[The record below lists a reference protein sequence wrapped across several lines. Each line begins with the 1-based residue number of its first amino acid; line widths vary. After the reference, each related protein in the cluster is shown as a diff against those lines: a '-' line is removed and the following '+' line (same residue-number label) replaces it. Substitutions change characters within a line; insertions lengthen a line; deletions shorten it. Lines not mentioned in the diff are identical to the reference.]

1 MKLERLTLLRPNM
14 GDYRSTD
21 GLPPL
26 SMAVLA
32 ARTPPDIEV
41 RFWDDKVEVLP
52 ADDAPDLM
60 AITVETFT
68 ARRAYEIAARYR
80 ARGVTVVMGGYH
92 PSLLPDEALAH
103 ADAIVI
109 GDAEGSWEQLLTDF
123 QQDSLQRVYTGG
135 NTRPLDDFKVDH
147 GIFRG
152 KRYAPVDLV
161 QFTRGCRFVCD
172 FCSIH
177 AFYKNSLRA
186 RPVQAVA
193 EELHALDSRKLVFFV
208 DDNLFSSRPQ
218 LDALLAAIQP
228 LGLRWSCQISI
239 DVARDDRLL
248 DQMARAGCC
257 FVLIGFESLS
267 VENLKQMAKPW
278 NRVAGDYKHVVK
290 KFHDRGMAVYGTFV
304 FGYDGDTLDTIQQS
318 LDFALE
324 TKLEI
329 ANFNPLTPTPG
340 SPLYDRLKQEG
351 RLLSPTWWLDP
362 RYRYGD
368 PIFIPKRMDP
378 DGFAQACFDAKKAF
392 YSWRSIAS
400 RVLAGNTGFD
410 WFRTGV
416 VGLANVISRKE
427 VIRKQARVLGT

>member
-1 MKLERLTLLRPNM
+1 MKLGRLTLLRPNM

-41 RFWDDKVEVLP
+41 QFWDDKVEVLP
-52 ADDAPDLM
+52 AGDTPDLV

-80 ARGVTVVMGGYH
+80 ARGVTVIMGGYH
-92 PSLLPDEALAH
+92 PSLLPEEALLH

-109 GDAEGSWEQLLTDF
+109 GDAEGSWEQLLADF
-123 QQDSLQRVYTGG
+123 REDRLQPVYTGG
-135 NTRPLDDFKVDH
+135 NTRRLDDFTVDR
-147 GIFRG
+147 GIFHG

-161 QFTRGCRFVCD
+161 QFTRGCRFACD
-172 FCSIH
+172 FCSIR
-177 AFYKNSLRA
+177 AFYGDSLRA

-193 EELHALDSRKLVFFV
+193 AELHAFDSGKLVFFV
-208 DDNLFSSRPQ
+208 DDNLFSSRPR
-218 LDALLAAIQP
+218 LDALLAVIQP
-228 LGLRWSCQISI
+228 LRLHWSCQISI
-239 DVARDDRLL
+239 DVACDDRLL
-248 DQMARAGCC
+248 DRMAEAGCC
-257 FVLIGFESLS
+257 FALIGFESLS

-278 NRVAGDYKHVVK
+278 NRVAGDYKSVVK
-290 KFHDRGMAVYGTFV
+290 KFHDRGIAVYGTFV
-304 FGYDGDTLDTIQQS
+304 FGYDGDTPDTIQQS

-324 TKLEI
+324 AKLEI

-340 SPLYDRLKQEG
+340 SSLYDRLQQES
-351 RLLSPTWWLDP
+351 RLLSPAWWLDS

-378 DGFAQACFDAKKAF
+378 DEFAQACFDAKKAF

-400 RVLAGNTGFD
+400 RVLAGNAGFD
-410 WFRTGV
+410 WFRTGI
-416 VGLANVISRKE
+416 VGLTNVISRKE
-427 VIRKQARVLGT
+427 VIRKQARVLGM